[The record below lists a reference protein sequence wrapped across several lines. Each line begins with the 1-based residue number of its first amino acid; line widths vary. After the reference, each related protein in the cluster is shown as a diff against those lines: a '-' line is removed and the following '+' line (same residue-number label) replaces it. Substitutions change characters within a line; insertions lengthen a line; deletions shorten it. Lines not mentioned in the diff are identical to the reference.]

1 MKFSVG
7 YQIDMRGMF
16 VPAILEAKNK
26 INEVYFAYGNFP
38 NGRHRQT
45 RNLFYLP
52 RKQIRDSS
60 ATLKR
65 FQAPE
70 LD

>member
-16 VPAILEAKNK
+16 LPAILYAKEK
-26 INEVYFAYGNFP
+26 LNEVYFAYGDFP

-45 RNLFYLP
+45 RNLFLSP
-52 RKQIRDSS
+52 EEANERQL
-60 ATLKR
+60 ATLKQFR
-65 FQAPE
+65 GRE
-70 LD
+70 